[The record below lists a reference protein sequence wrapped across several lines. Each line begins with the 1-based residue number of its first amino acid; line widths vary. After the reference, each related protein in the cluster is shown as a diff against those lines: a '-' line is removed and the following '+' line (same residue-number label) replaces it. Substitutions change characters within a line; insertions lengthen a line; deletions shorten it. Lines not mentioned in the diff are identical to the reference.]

1 MKTNFIVALA
11 TVSLMS
17 GAVIAQ
23 EANRPAGEPPR
34 GDAKP
39 GPPPP
44 EQVRRP
50 DGAKPEQRRETPPA
64 IGAHATKN
72 ALVVAT
78 KIANTTAHLEPKED
92 APHKHPPA
100 KKSGCTTFTKP

>member
-1 MKTNFIVALA
+1 MPNQAPHHPNKSAVPTAR
-11 TVSLMS
+11 SLNN
-17 GAVIAQ
+17 A
-23 EANRPAGEPPR
+23 
-34 GDAKP
+34 AKHP
-39 GPPPP
+39 LL
-44 EQVRRP
+44 
-50 DGAKPEQRRETPPA
+50 